1 MGTRVNSSLS
11 NECLLLL
18 GSFLVFKVFSLGSP
32 TGTFHYVLAE
42 FYQALPDGS
51 FSRRI
56 LNRLGD
62 GDYNVLAQH
71 NSTESSLL
79 ASDLVPLD
87 QNSWHIISRA
97 FQNAQHFWETL
108 SQRSFFLHATQ
119 VLWERR
125 EDSTCQHLLKPWGN
139 RILLQE

>member
-1 MGTRVNSSLS
+1 MNSSLS

-32 TGTFHYVLAE
+32 TGTLHCVLAE

-56 LNRLGD
+56 LSRLGD
-62 GDYNVLAQH
+62 GDDNVLAQH

-79 ASDLVPLD
+79 AFDLVPLD
-87 QNSWHIISRA
+87 QNSQHHIISRA
-97 FQNAQHFWETL
+97 FQNAQHF
-108 SQRSFFLHATQ
+108 
-119 VLWERR
+119 
-125 EDSTCQHLLKPWGN
+125 
-139 RILLQE
+139 